1 MMVGTRV
8 LLVVTGMVWVVGMV
22 GCVSPKAVGQT
33 PDTDGDPTASSG
45 EDTDDSTAESVGEPG
60 MIVMCPDNP
69 GMCADVDRNFCDDDA
84 GGPVSE
90 FDADCCLRPRCDFD
104 GLCPDGR
111 VCVVMAGWGTGAASS
126 TECVPDGDVC
136 GCGGTAD
143 GAQGAAVC
151 VLVED
156 APPEP
161 LPGQC
166 TTESTGAPI
175 TVTPDDPA
183 MGGTASCVVT
193 QLVET
198 TIDLD
203 CTAGD
208 FTGAIT
214 LAIGTGAPS
223 LALAVDDVV
232 DVTLDNL
239 VLGDIVERYLVIT
252 DAGGQRVVVVG
263 DGETVGIDGSAPVL
277 PSGVDGIELAPIGCP
292 VAECG
297 EYGQVLRA
305 SQGEQSI
312 DVAPGQSAAVPGEFV
327 GAAPVLSVFEARN
340 NGSECD
346 RPTMQWIGYSFV
358 VPGPA

>member
-1 MMVGTRV
+1 MMVGTR
-8 LLVVTGMVWVVGMV
+8 LFLVVTGMVGLV

-33 PDTDGDPTASSG
+33 PDTEGEPTASSG
-45 EDTDDSTAESVGEPG
+45 EDTGDPTGDPSGDSGSLLL
-60 MIVMCPDNP
+60 CPDNP
-69 GMCADVDRNFCDDDA
+69 GMCADVDRNFCGDDA
-84 GGPVSE
+84 GGPASE
-90 FDADCCLRPRCDFD
+90 FDADCCLRPRCDVD
-104 GLCPDGR
+104 GECPDGR
-111 VCVVMAGWGTGAASS
+111 VCVVMAGWGKGAASS

-143 GAQGAAVC
+143 GDPDAAVC

-156 APPEP
+156 AAPAP

-166 TTESTGAPI
+166 TTESTGDALA
-175 TVTPDDPA
+175 VTPDDPA
-183 MGGTASCVVT
+183 MVGTASCVVT
-193 QLVET
+193 QLVDA

-232 DVTLDNL
+232 DVTLANL
-239 VLGDIVERYLVIT
+239 VLGDIREWTVVIT
-252 DAGGQRVVVVG
+252 DAAGERVVVAG
-263 DGETVGIDGSAPVL
+263 DAEDLTFDGSTPLL
-277 PSGVDGIELAPIGCP
+277 PSGVDGIELVPIGCP

-327 GAAPVLSVFEARN
+327 GAAPVLSVFEARQ

-346 RPTMQWIGYSFV
+346 RPTGQWVGYSLV

>member
-8 LLVVTGMVWVVGMV
+8 FLVVTGMVWMG

-33 PDTDGDPTASSG
+33 PDTEGDPTASSG
-45 EDTDDSTAESVGEPG
+45 EDTVEPTGESTGGDPG
-60 MIVMCPDNP
+60 PLLMCPDNP
-69 GMCADVDRNFCDDDA
+69 GMCADVDGNFCGDGA
-84 GGPVSE
+84 GGPADE
-90 FDADCCLRPRCDFD
+90 FDADCCLRPRCDVD
-104 GLCPDGR
+104 GECPDGR
-111 VCVVMAGWGTGAASS
+111 VCVVMAGWGKGAGSS

-143 GAQGAAVC
+143 GDPDAAVC

-156 APPEP
+156 AAPEP

-166 TTESTGAPI
+166 TTESMGDALV
-175 TVTPDDPA
+175 VTPEDPA
-183 MGGTASCVVT
+183 MVGTASCVVT
-193 QLVET
+193 QLVDA

-208 FTGAIT
+208 FDGAIT

-232 DVTLDNL
+232 DATLDNL

-263 DGETVGIDGSAPVL
+263 DGQTVGIDGSAPPL
-277 PSGVDGIELAPIGCP
+277 PSGVDGIQLAPIGCP

-305 SQGEQSI
+305 SQGEQII

-327 GAAPVLSVFEARN
+327 GAAPVLSVFEARQ

-346 RPTMQWIGYSFV
+346 RPTGQWVGYSLV